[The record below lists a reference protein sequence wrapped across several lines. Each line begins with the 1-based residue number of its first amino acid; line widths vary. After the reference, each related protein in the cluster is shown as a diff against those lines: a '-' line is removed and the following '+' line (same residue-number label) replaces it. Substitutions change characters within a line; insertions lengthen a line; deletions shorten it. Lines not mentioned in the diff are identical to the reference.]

1 MLLLIIYI
9 AIGIYLYVKQ
19 RSFLYYP
26 TPKIITQYKHIF
38 MKNDNEKINIII
50 LHPEHTNAILYFGGN
65 AESMGESAEYIAG
78 QFPNFTVYLMDYRGY
93 GFSTGEASEKALYSD
108 ALKLYDEIKG
118 KHQRISIGGRS
129 LGTAIATYVAAHRE
143 VSKLAL
149 ITPFDSIVNIA
160 QDRYPLYPVDFL
172 LDDKYDSLSRVG
184 KISAKTFIVMAE
196 KDEIVP
202 RKRTEKLIEAFQKT
216 HSGETLKVD
225 MILNRGHGDISS
237 DARYYKIMQDF
248 IGEG

>member
-1 MLLLIIYI
+1 
-9 AIGIYLYVKQ
+9 
-19 RSFLYYP
+19 
-26 TPKIITQYKHIF
+26 

-50 LHPEHTNAILYFGGN
+50 LHPGHTNAILYFGGN

-108 ALKLYDEIKG
+108 VLKLYDEVKG

-160 QDRYPLYPVDFL
+160 QGRYPLYPVDYL

-184 KISAKTFIVMAE
+184 EISAETFIVMAE
-196 KDEIVP
+196 NDEIVS
-202 RKRTEKLIEAFQKT
+202 RERTEKLIEAFRKT
-216 HSGETLKVD
+216 HTGKTLKVD

-237 DARYYKIMQDF
+237 DSRYYKMMQDF